1 MEHRLENLTTDKY
14 LTTEETA
21 KYVRC
26 SPRTL
31 EAKRQDGTGPKFVKA
46 GRKVL
51 YRISDLEAWMA
62 ARTFSSTSEADAA
75 LTLTQ

>member
-1 MEHRLENLTTDKY
+1 MQHEANY
-14 LTTEETA
+14 LTTKETA

-31 EAKRQDGTGPKFVKA
+31 EAYRLDGTGPKFVKA

-62 ARTFSSTSEADAA
+62 SRTFLSTSEADAA
-75 LTLTQ
+75 LTSSR